1 MKKLEDGTIRIEFE
15 DEKRG
20 IYHYKNI
27 TKKMIS
33 DIKNNEKAISIFDS
47 DNKPNWKEI
56 RSGYVEDAL
65 YHEETLPGLIVT
77 KNIIKNGRVT
87 EKLTSVVVL

>member
-15 DEKRG
+15 DKIKG

-27 TKKMIS
+27 TQKIIS
-33 DIKNNEKAISIFDS
+33 DIKNSGKTVSIFDS
-47 DNKPNWKEI
+47 DNKPDWKEI

-65 YHEETLPGLIVT
+65 YHEETFPGLIVT

-87 EKLTSVVVL
+87 EKLISVVIL